1 MKNAKRILSVIICVI
16 LSLGIFAACGK
27 NGNDIDESTTAAPDT
42 TAIKQVNDFEEA
54 TFDISRALAMGM
66 RFFDDPSYLDNASVM
81 WNTLGWYCCRQN
93 STGGNEYLTRTQID
107 AIQHALRPGA
117 SAIAA
122 PENWIKGG
130 SLEVKGFTVAVVF
143 HSFGSDEVVDQHAE
157 REAVVL
163 VGLVGLLFLFGLIV
177 VVTAKQRPVTPAAPA
192 RASAACAR
200 IAPRAYVRRLKF
212 AA

>member
-27 NGNDIDESTTAAPDT
+27 NGNDIDKSITAAPET

-54 TFDISRALAMGM
+54 NFDISRALAMGM
-66 RFFDDPSYLDNASVM
+66 RFFDDPTYLDNASVM
-81 WNTLGWYCCRQN
+81 WNTLGWYCCRQK

-130 SLEVKGFTVAVVF
+130 SLEVKEADGEVFRAVKIDGLDYLSDPLVQTVGIYEVTVSEYVV
-143 HSFGSDEVVDQHAE
+143 HTERIPSVD
-157 REAVVL
+157 
-163 VGLVGLLFLFGLIV
+163 VGGNESG
-177 VVTAKQRPVTPAAPA
+177 K
-192 RASAACAR
+192 
-200 IAPRAYVRRLKF
+200 K
-212 AA
+212 